1 MADNR
6 SEIPQTMHELADQQ
20 LKQAHAAY
28 DQITTQMTNA
38 MSVWMSAIPSN
49 PITAGLKDV
58 QNRAVE
64 ISKQNAEVTFLLA
77 GKIVNAK
84 TLQEVLTLQTQF
96 AQDRM
101 QAFATQT
108 QELCK
113 LIGETVQKLQRG
125 RSLH

>member
-6 SEIPQTMHELADQQ
+6 SEIPQTMHELADRQ

-28 DQITTQMTNA
+28 DQITTHITNA
-38 MSVWMSAIPSN
+38 MSVWMTAIPSN
-49 PITAGLKDV
+49 PITVGLKDV
-58 QNRAVE
+58 QNRAME
-64 ISKQNAEVTFLLA
+64 ISKQNAESAFLLA

-113 LIGETVQKLQRG
+113 LIGETVPKLQRG